1 MSRILVVLLA
11 LLCLCGCGGG
21 EPSVGL
27 ANPMEQMETLEA
39 INAKIGC
46 AMHPP
51 EGFSTENESFYVIN
65 TQPNVGQY
73 RFDADGITYTL
84 RAAATKED
92 ISGIYLTDGTFG
104 QVADQTGSDTLTF
117 DEGQCTRWFV
127 GGMQYTLH
135 SSCTDPNTDA
145 LLKMREALQ

>member
-1 MSRILVVLLA
+1 MSRIWVVLLA
-11 LLCLCGCGGG
+11 LLCLGGCGRG
-21 EPSVGL
+21 ESSVGL
-27 ANPMEQMETLEA
+27 ANPMEQMENLEA

-46 AMHPP
+46 SMHTP
-51 EGFSTENESFYVIN
+51 EGFFTENESFFVIN
-65 TQPNVGQY
+65 TQPTVGQY
-73 RFDADGITYTL
+73 RFDAEGITYTL

-92 ISGIYLTDGTFG
+92 ISGVYLTDGTFG

-117 DEGQCTRWFV
+117 AEGQCSRWFV
-127 GGMQYTLH
+127 GEIQYTLH